1 MTRELKGSIYIALA
15 GVSWSTTGI
24 FAKNLLD
31 NGLTSI
37 EVSFIR
43 LFLGAFFFLV
53 YFIFGKTHL
62 FKIDK
67 KGLILTF
74 FMGVITQGIFNLVF
88 FSSVDLIGVINA
100 TVLLYL
106 APLFLTIFSVTIFK
120 EKLTVLKSAGVL
132 LSIVGSILALTGA
145 VFDLQELSVIGVG
158 YGVMAGL
165 GYALVSVF
173 GKFGLQKYHAKTLIF
188 YNSLFGMAF
197 ILPLV
202 NIGDLAM
209 KINSPVVVSCSL
221 GLGIFAVVL
230 AYLFYFEGISSGID
244 LSKVG
249 VLSMIELI
257 FAVTLSVVFVNEKLT
272 LIKVF
277 GLSLILVAIYLI
289 NKKVNRAPPIH

>member
-1 MTRELKGSIYIALA
+1 MTQELKGSIYIALA
-15 GVSWSTTGI
+15 GISWSTTGI

-62 FKIDK
+62 LKIDK

-106 APLFLTIFSVTIFK
+106 APLFLTIFSVFIFK

-132 LSIVGSILALTGA
+132 LSIAGSILALTGA
-145 VFDLQELSVIGVG
+145 VFNFHELSVVGVG

-272 LIKVF
+272 LVKVF

-289 NKKVNRAPPIH
+289 NKKVNRAPSIH

>member
-15 GVSWSTTGI
+15 GISWSTTGI

-145 VFDLQELSVIGVG
+145 VFDFQELSVIGVG

-289 NKKVNRAPPIH
+289 NKKVNRAPSIH

>member
-1 MTRELKGSIYIALA
+1 MNRELRGSIYIALA
-15 GVSWSTTGI
+15 GISWSTTGI
-24 FAKNLLD
+24 FAKNLMES
-31 NGLTSI
+31 GLTSI

-43 LFLGAFFFLV
+43 LFLGAFFFFV
-53 YFIFGKTHL
+53 YFIFGNTHL

-67 KGLILTF
+67 RGLILTF

-106 APLFLTIFSVTIFK
+106 APLFLTIFSVSIFK

-132 LSIVGSILALTGA
+132 LSITGSVLALTGA
-145 VFDLQELSVIGVG
+145 VFDFATLSIIGVG

-202 NIGDLAM
+202 NIGELVV
-209 KINSPVVVSCSL
+209 KVNSHVVILCSL

-257 FAVTLSVVFVNEKLT
+257 FAVTLSVIFVNETLT
-272 LIKVF
+272 TVKVL

-289 NKKVNRAPPIH
+289 NKKVNRVSSIH